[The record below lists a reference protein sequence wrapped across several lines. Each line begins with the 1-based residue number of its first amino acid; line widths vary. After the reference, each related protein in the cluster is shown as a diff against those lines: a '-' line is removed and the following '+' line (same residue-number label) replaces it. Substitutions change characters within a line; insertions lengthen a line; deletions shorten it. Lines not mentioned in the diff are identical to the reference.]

1 MEETLA
7 PFKTQIGNKCYQL
20 SVHSF
25 ISKNTNIEECVNEYA
40 EHGISRVVFDTTRS
54 DIPAYARKDFLIKLC
69 DFVKN
74 Y

>member
-1 MEETLA
+1 MKETIA
-7 PFKTQIGNKCYQL
+7 PFRNQIGEKSFQL

-25 ISKNTNIEECVNEYA
+25 VSKNANIEEFVNDYER
-40 EHGISRVVFDTTRS
+40 HGISRIVFDTTRS
-54 DIPAYARKDFLIKLC
+54 DILPHERKDFLTKLC